1 MDSIKKYLS
10 PQDADKLLQNYL
22 YGYDFGHEQ
31 RVKKHALR
39 LASFLR
45 DKIEFTEDSL
55 GLLEYAALFHD
66 IGHTI
71 SEKRHDLHT
80 RSLIGQDAGFDCL
93 PPALRSALALIAGG
107 HRKTIGSELG
117 NHSPKEQ
124 QLICRLTAILRIA
137 DAIDYTRQC
146 DIEVVSLD
154 ECKNHYTL
162 SLSGGDLS
170 YITTRVD
177 KKKPLFVEH
186 FGPLKVKCNL

>member
-45 DKIEFTEDSL
+45 NKIEFTEDFL

-93 PPALRSALALIAGG
+93 PPILRSALALIAGG
-107 HRKTIGSELG
+107 HRKTIGSELN
-117 NHSPKEQ
+117 NHFPKEQ

-137 DAIDYTRQC
+137 DGIDYTRQG
-146 DIEVVSLD
+146 DIKVVSLD
-154 ECKNHYTL
+154 ELNSHYTL
-162 SLSGGDLS
+162 HISGRNMT
-170 YITTRVD
+170 YITTRID
-177 KKKPLFVEH
+177 KKKSMFVEL
-186 FGPLKVKCNL
+186 FGPLKVKSN

>member
-10 PQDADKLLQNYL
+10 PQDAAKLLQSYL
-22 YGYDFGHEQ
+22 YGSDFGHEH

-45 DKIEFTEDSL
+45 EKSEFTEDYL
-55 GLLEYAALFHD
+55 DLLEYAALFHD
-66 IGHTI
+66 IGHNI

-107 HRKTIGSELG
+107 HRKTIGPELG
-117 NHSPKEQ
+117 NHSSKVQ
-124 QLICRLTAILRIA
+124 LLICRLAAILRIA

-146 DIEVVSLD
+146 DVEVAFLEEFNSQYSL
-154 ECKNHYTL
+154 EV
-162 SLSGGDLS
+162 SGGNTR
-170 YITTRVD
+170 YIKTRID
-177 KKKPLFVEH
+177 KKKPLFEEY
-186 FGPLKVKCNL
+186 FGTMEVTVK

>member
-10 PQDADKLLQNYL
+10 PQDADKLLDNYL
-22 YGYDFGHEQ
+22 YGSDFGHEQ

-39 LASFLR
+39 LAKFLR
-45 DKIEFTEDSL
+45 EKVEFTEDSL
-55 GLLEYAALFHD
+55 DLLEYAALFHD
-66 IGHTI
+66 IGHNI

-117 NHSPKEQ
+117 NHPSKEQ
-124 QLICRLTAILRIA
+124 QLICRLAAILRIA

-146 DIEVVSLD
+146 DIEVTFLEEVNS
-154 ECKNHYTL
+154 HYVL
-162 SLSGGDLS
+162 GFSGEGLAHVTAR
-170 YITTRVD
+170 ID
-177 KKKPLFVEH
+177 KKKPLFEEY
-186 FGPLKVKCNL
+186 FGPLLVMDNR

>member
-10 PQDADKLLQNYL
+10 PQDADKLMENYL
-22 YGYDFGHEQ
+22 YGSDFGHEQ

-45 DKIEFTEDSL
+45 EKVEFTEDSL
-55 GLLEYAALFHD
+55 DLLEYAAIFHD
-66 IGHTI
+66 IGHNI
-71 SEKRHDLHT
+71 AEKRHDLHT

-93 PPALRSALALIAGG
+93 PPALRSTLALIAGG
-107 HRKTIGSELG
+107 HRKTIGSELD

-146 DIEVVSLD
+146 DIEVVFL
-154 ECKNHYTL
+154 EVQKCRYIL
-162 SLSGGDLS
+162 SLSGSDLT
-170 YITTRVD
+170 YISTRID
-177 KKKPLFVEH
+177 KKKTMFVEQ
-186 FGPLKVKCNL
+186 FGPLKVKDNQ